1 VLALTTALA
10 LTLTASGT
18 SATRCPTSGAN
29 STTPA
34 RGMLGGLFG
43 NGRMAAS
50 AYRVIKVTPRTQ
62 NADGSIGEK
71 F

>member
-1 VLALTTALA
+1 MLA
-10 LTLTASGT
+10 
-18 SATRCPTSGAN
+18 
-29 STTPA
+29 
-34 RGMLGGLFG
+34 GLFG